1 MATYIYRTMGAFL
14 MLKIFFSFC
23 RTDPFIPN
31 LPLLASQHQNTT
43 THTKKLKMNH
53 APIAANHMTETML
66 LFRHHWNTGLAC
78 QRHLS
83 TFFNNNNTHPM
94 VNIQNSFYTQTHK
107 IQLKLK
113 QANRKTNPK
122 TPCHKKQNWR
132 TCGFCTLKLFI
143 FKLCSHIKIKKKK
156 KEHYI
161 SLHKPCWRE
170 EEEGKK
176 GKKIDA

>member
-143 FKLCSHIKIKKKK
+143 FKLCSHIKKKREKK
-156 KEHYI
+156 RA
-161 SLHKPCWRE
+161 LHQSTQALLKGRRRE
-170 EEEGKK
+170 KK
-176 GKKIDA
+176 GKK